1 MGHVG
6 SSRTNLPDLIRSEK
20 GSGTEKGGK
29 TSLFRFICG
38 SRCLILVFTE
48 HRNDALQFVFVLELD
63 LNLVLSL
70 NSFDTN
76 RKFQDL

>member
-29 TSLFRFICG
+29 TSLFSFY
-38 SRCLILVFTE
+38 LWFAV
-48 HRNDALQFVFVLELD
+48 
-63 LNLVLSL
+63 L
-70 NSFDTN
+70 NSCVH
-76 RKFQDL
+76 